1 MKRKR
6 QYESR
11 VKTNAVII
19 YFLAS
24 LLCVGMIY
32 YISNLKDSIDF
43 QKRNIEKNETLLE
56 LTNEL
61 IDDVNNAYSYSNIY
75 TFSADENHL
84 NNFNISLDKID
95 AISDS
100 IIYLCNDDFNKEL
113 LIDVKNLLIKKEEIL
128 KDINRQ
134 LNSFN
139 PFKEIYSIVE
149 NYKPKNKNAT
159 VNRTIND
166 TIIYKSEKKGFFER
180 LGEVFSPSSL
190 SDSIVLVS
198 VTTIDTITEDNDETQ
213 ELLKDRKS
221 VV

>member
-19 YFLAS
+19 YILAS
-24 LLCVGMIY
+24 ILCVGMIY

-43 QKRNIEKNETLLE
+43 QKKNIEKNETLLE

-61 IDDVNNAYSYSNIY
+61 IDDVNNAQSYSNIY
-75 TFSADENHL
+75 TFTADQNHL

-149 NYKPKNKNAT
+149 NYKPKNKNLC
-159 VNRTIND
+159 NKSSSMRTCLMTMSLNWSLD
-166 TIIYKSEKKGFFER
+166 R
-180 LGEVFSPSSL
+180 SP
-190 SDSIVLVS
+190 V
-198 VTTIDTITEDNDETQ
+198 
-213 ELLKDRKS
+213 RM
-221 VV
+221 

>member
-61 IDDVNNAYSYSNIY
+61 IDDVNNAQSYSNIY
-75 TFSADENHL
+75 TFTADQNHL

-113 LIDVKNLLIKKEEIL
+113 LIDEG
-128 KDINRQ
+128 D
-134 LNSFN
+134 
-139 PFKEIYSIVE
+139 
-149 NYKPKNKNAT
+149 
-159 VNRTIND
+159 
-166 TIIYKSEKKGFFER
+166 
-180 LGEVFSPSSL
+180 
-190 SDSIVLVS
+190 
-198 VTTIDTITEDNDETQ
+198 
-213 ELLKDRKS
+213 
-221 VV
+221 

>member
-61 IDDVNNAYSYSNIY
+61 IDNVNNAQSYSNIY
-75 TFSADENHL
+75 TFSADKNHL

-198 VTTIDTITEDNDETQ
+198 VTTIDTP
-213 ELLKDRKS
+213 KFFKK
-221 VV
+221 